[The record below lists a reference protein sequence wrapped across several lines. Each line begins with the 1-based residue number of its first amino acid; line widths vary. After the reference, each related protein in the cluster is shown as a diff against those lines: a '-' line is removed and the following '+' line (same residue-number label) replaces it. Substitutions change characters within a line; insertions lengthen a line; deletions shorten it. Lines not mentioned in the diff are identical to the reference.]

1 MRSDSLHTDGN
12 MDQGECRRRPPRR
25 DGGDGDCP
33 RKGEEARR
41 ENTLGRRRTRAQ
53 DRLQVAQL
61 TSQHSLTPRH
71 TEHPTP
77 PKELLLGAPWRGALA
92 TPPLPYPT
100 LPPPPLGPRRH
111 ALPAPRAASILHHE
125 KAMKSATDTVGG
137 NFKFLMP
144 LDETERAVSVSESR
158 YQ

>member
-1 MRSDSLHTDGN
+1 MATWIRASVAGALHGAMEAMEIAPERERKHAEKILSADDARVRKTGCKWHNSPHSTHSPPDTPSTPP
-12 MDQGECRRRPPRR
+12 PPRSF
-25 DGGDGDCP
+25 CW
-33 RKGEEARR
+33 
-41 ENTLGRRRTRAQ
+41 
-53 DRLQVAQL
+53 VA
-61 TSQHSLTPRH
+61 P
-71 TEHPTP
+71 
-77 PKELLLGAPWRGALA
+77 GRGALA
-92 TPPLPYPT
+92 THPLPYPT